1 MSEDLNF
8 KRNLMEI
15 VSKKPVIL
23 IVDDEPDICE
33 MLAKILSREGYVVK
47 IAMSGKET
55 VKEVMAGSVDIVLL
69 DIIMPDQDGIETLRQ
84 IKAIRPQ
91 IPVIM
96 FTAYVNMST
105 IRDAMRFGA
114 YDYIAKPFDLE
125 SIKKVIKQRLEEQ
138 CINS

>member
-1 MSEDLNF
+1 
-8 KRNLMEI
+8 METEF
-15 VSKKPVIL
+15 KKPVIL

-33 MLAKILSREGYVVK
+33 MLAKILSKEGYEVK
-47 IAMSGKET
+47 ITTNGKGT
-55 VKEVMAGSVDIVLL
+55 LKEVTNGKVDIVLL
-69 DIIMPDQDGIETLRQ
+69 DIIMPEQDGIETLRQ

-96 FTAYVNMST
+96 FTAYVSMST

-125 SIKKVIKQRLEEQ
+125 SIKKVIKKRLKEQ
-138 CINS
+138 CINP